1 MPIFDY
7 HCCDC
12 DTDVELLVMGS
23 NIPNCPH
30 CGGQHLEKQLS
41 RVAAPGRSAGLMARG
56 RAQAAKEGHLS
67 HFSPAERKLR

>member
-12 DTDVELLVMGS
+12 DADFELLVMS
-23 NIPNCPH
+23 STTPNCPQ
-30 CGGQHLEKQLS
+30 CGSQHLEKQLS
-41 RVAAPGRSAGLMARG
+41 HVAAPGRSAGLKARA

-67 HFSPAERKLR
+67 NFSAAETKSR

>member
-12 DTDVELLVMGS
+12 DADFELLVMSGS
-23 NIPNCPH
+23 IPSCPQ
-30 CGGQHLEKQLS
+30 CGSQRLEKQLS
-41 RVAAPGRSAGLMARG
+41 RVAAPGRSAEIIARG

>member
-12 DTDVELLVMGS
+12 DADFELLVMS
-23 NIPNCPH
+23 STIPNCPQ
-30 CGGQHLEKQLS
+30 CGSQHLEKQLS
-41 RVAAPGRSAGLMARG
+41 RVAAPSRSAGLMARG

-67 HFSPAERKLR
+67 NFSPAERKSR